1 MAAISAE
8 TVDHVLWVTGTVDRS
23 SQQELGGVLDE
34 YLKGLS
40 GNQPVID
47 LSNVK
52 YFSSS
57 AAKSLLVSAQDIKS
71 KGRKLKIRSSL
82 AVAQTLNM
90 LGAQS
95 WVEIEACP
103 KPNPVPAA
111 MQDAKASSKSM
122 EPASSS
128 AGTSRTVTPLPG
140 SLKGLTGQQLDDSI
154 SVRKGDSAQTLTAAE
169 SKEASEGYRPKVHI
183 KPVEQVTRVPV
194 AAPASASGSSPR
206 LPAIG
211 GGGDTTAAGAAL
223 RAAKEK
229 EEEELHQLAYERAG
243 QPLARIDEELPEKL
257 LILRKLLILNTYTFT
272 FTGGNQ
278 LTGKLLTRLGGS
290 WILIEQH
297 SSRRWINLEQVC
309 SIDVL

>member
-1 MAAISAE
+1 MASISAE
-8 TVDHVLWVTGTVDRS
+8 TVDNILWVTGTVDRS
-23 SQQELGGVLDE
+23 SQQELGGVLDG
-34 YLKGLS
+34 YLKSLS
-40 GNQPVID
+40 GSPPIVD

-57 AAKSLLVSAQDIKS
+57 AAKALLVSAQDIQA
-71 KGRKLKIRSSL
+71 KGRKLRIRSSL

-103 KPNPVPAA
+103 KPNPIPAVV
-111 MQDAKASSKSM
+111 QEAKASAKSM
-122 EPASSS
+122 EAAQSS
-128 AGTSRTVTPLPG
+128 AGSTRTVTPLPG
-140 SLKGLTGQQLDDSI
+140 TLKGLSSQQLDDSI
-154 SVRKGDSAQTLTAAE
+154 SVRKGDSEKSLTPAE

-183 KPVEQVTRVPV
+183 KPVEPVTRVPV
-194 AAPASASGSSPR
+194 SAPSASSGSSPR

-211 GGGDTTAAGAAL
+211 GETTAAAAAI

-229 EEEELHQLAYERAG
+229 EEEEIHQLAYERAG

-309 SIDVL
+309 SIDIL

>member
-1 MAAISAE
+1 MASISAE
-8 TVDHVLWVTGTVDRS
+8 TVDNILWVTGTVDRS
-23 SQQELGGVLDE
+23 SQQELGGVLDG
-34 YLKGLS
+34 YLKSLS
-40 GNQPVID
+40 GSPPIVD

-57 AAKSLLVSAQDIKS
+57 AAKALLVSAQDIQG
-71 KGRKLKIRSSL
+71 KGRKLRIRSSL

-90 LGAQS
+90 LGAQN

-103 KPNPVPAA
+103 KPNPVPAVV
-111 MQDAKASSKSM
+111 QDAKASAKSM
-122 EPASSS
+122 EAAQSS
-128 AGTSRTVTPLPG
+128 AGSTRTVTPVPG
-140 SLKGLTGQQLDDSI
+140 TLKSMSDHQLDEAI
-154 SVRKGDSAQTLTAAE
+154 SMRKGDSEKTLTPAQ

-183 KPVEQVTRVPV
+183 KPAEPVTRVPV
-194 AAPASASGSSPR
+194 SAPSASTGSSPR

-211 GGGDTTAAGAAL
+211 SSDTTAAAAAI

-272 FTGGNQ
+272 FMGGNQ